1 MSTKRVLQ
9 INAAIG
15 IASSVVSVAMAWLVL
30 TRPVQVASAV
40 ADGNVIAV
48 LRSIGGQL
56 TTWLQALMRF
66 L

>member
-1 MSTKRVLQ
+1 MSTKQVLQ

-15 IASSVVSVAMAWLVL
+15 ITSSVVSFATAWLVL

-40 ADGNVIAV
+40 ADGNVVAV
-48 LRSIGGQL
+48 LRSIAGQL
-56 TTWLQALMRF
+56 TMWLQALMRF